1 MKDEKTRKDDYQKAL
16 GAYAE
21 ASKEFRR
28 QKFEK
33 AAESFRSFIEKYPAE
48 RELVD
53 RAKMYIAISEEKVR
67 EPKSPVPLKT
77 FEDHYHYG
85 VYKTNAGE
93 FEEAQKLLEKA
104 QKMNPE
110 EGRVHYALADLFCLM
125 GQSDAALEHLK
136 KAIQI
141 DKFFRTLAQNESDFE
156 PLRDDKKFRLITRI
170 V

>member
-1 MKDEKTRKDDYQKAL
+1 MKDEKTKKDDYQKAL

-21 ASKEFRR
+21 ASREFRK

-33 AAESFRSFIEKYPAE
+33 AVESFRSFIEKHPAE
-48 RELVD
+48 RELAD
-53 RAKMYIAISEEKVR
+53 RAKMYIAIAEEKIR
-67 EPKSPVPLKT
+67 EPKESTPLKT
-77 FEDHYHYG
+77 FEDHYHFG
-85 VYKTNAGE
+85 IFKTNAGE
-93 FEEAQKLLEKA
+93 YEEVQKLLEKA

-110 EGRVHYALADLFCLM
+110 EGRVSYALADLFCLM
-125 GQSDAALEHLK
+125 GQTDAALEHLK

-156 PLRDDKKFRLITRI
+156 PLWDDKKFRLITRI